1 MGKTGD
7 YIDVSCLQ
15 GVSETLLIPFI
26 ARAQASTLFPDL
38 QFQDAIAEDILPK
51 LNIDFSTLPLDTDSL
66 RKNIIR
72 GRIFDQ
78 QLRLFF
84 DAYPDATAI
93 SLGAGLS
100 TQFYRVDNGHLKW
113 FDIDLSEVIKI
124 KSTLLPQNNRYHLN
138 GCSLT
143 DPQWLNIVSWSTNE
157 PVIIICGGVL
167 NFIESAEVKVFF
179 QMVAKHFTTQTQ
191 IIFDY
196 VHPLLIRTA
205 NKSKYVRKMSAK
217 FRWGIGNIQ
226 EVIEWSERF
235 KLIDEFSIM
244 SEIGGAKGWL
254 SMLFHRITGSHLYAI
269 AQLGLHPI
277 PTS

>member
-66 RKNIIR
+66 RKNIVR
-72 GRIFDQ
+72 GRIFDR
-78 QLRLFF
+78 QLRLFL
-84 DAYPDATAI
+84 DAYPDATVI

-113 FDIDLSEVIKI
+113 FDIDLSEVIKV
-124 KSTLLPQNNRYHLN
+124 KSTLLPQNNRYHLY

-143 DPQWLNIVSWSTNE
+143 DPKWLNIVFWSINE
-157 PVIIICGGVL
+157 PVIIICEGVL
-167 NFIESAEVKVFF
+167 NFIEPTEVKNFF
-179 QMVAKHFTTQTQ
+179 QMVAKHFMTQTQ

-196 VHPLLIRTA
+196 VHPLLVRVA
-205 NKSKYVRKMSAK
+205 NKSKYIHKTSAK
-217 FRWGIGNIQ
+217 FRWGISNIQ

-235 KLIDEFSIM
+235 ELIDEFSIM
-244 SEIGGAKGWL
+244 SEIGGTKGLL
-254 SMLFHRITGSHLYAI
+254 SILFNRITGSHLYAI

-277 PTS
+277 PTN